1 MAGERERSTV
11 YLLLV
16 PQSKN
21 LIHIIF
27 LIGFHNKASAQ
38 TNTRIRIY

>member
-16 PQSKN
+16 PQI